1 MNNTISTWLSKKCF
15 RRLFPAAGLLL
26 CLLLCLAVAT
36 GCGRETESG
45 GQVQNEKAE
54 ELRQKLAPLEDEQ
67 KILRQE
73 ISRRKREEGLTTRK
87 TGVGELIVLGAD
99 PRILSEIVPLI
110 REHSTAP
117 ASFAFSET
125 DFPGLPGKMEVQ
137 DYRSLKKE
145 GWTACLYWG
154 GDEAP
159 DRAGDA
165 GAGREGDV
173 KLDRAGNVDSDW
185 DESGNLDRWLGTMEA
200 RFREI
205 GEPLP
210 EAILFAEG
218 SYDPALDPV
227 LAEHGITI
235 AVHHGENELPLMCGA
250 DMESEIWHPGACGY
264 YDMVA
269 RQKQDYLEQ
278 AEDLYKN
285 IVYTVC
291 VPAEEATAAD
301 AEAAPGNAK
310 TGGPGN
316 GVAATAPGNAKTG
329 DPGNGG
335 AEPPGGTASSAIF
348 EAGSR
353 YEEHPF
359 AQFMGYWDKDT
370 RELYLTPKGLY
381 EARDYLYR
389 CSIPAS
395 EAELLDDEIRAKRER
410 IVEIDAEIRAL
421 YEEYYRETG
430 KK

>member
-1 MNNTISTWLSKKCF
+1 MISNGYKWLLERCF
-15 RRLFPAAGLLL
+15 RRRFPAAGFLL
-26 CLLLCLAVAT
+26 CLLLCLALTA

-125 DFPGLPGKMEVQ
+125 DFPGLPGKIEVQ

-145 GWTACLYWG
+145 GWTACLYWN
-154 GDEAP
+154 A
-159 DRAGDA
+159 
-165 GAGREGDV
+165 
-173 KLDRAGNVDSDW
+173 
-185 DESGNLDRWLGTMEA
+185 SGNLDRWLGTMEA

-210 EAILFAEG
+210 KAILFAEG

-227 LAEHGITI
+227 LADHGITI
-235 AVHHGENELPLMCGA
+235 AIHHGENELPLMCGA

-291 VPAEEATAAD
+291 MPAEEATASEAKEGVPGK
-301 AEAAPGNAK
+301 AE
-310 TGGPGN
+310 T
-316 GVAATAPGNAKTG
+316 
-329 DPGNGG
+329 
-335 AEPPGGTASSAIF
+335 PGGTASSAIF

-381 EARDYLYR
+381 EARDHLYR

-395 EAELLDDEIRAKRER
+395 EAELLDDEICAKRER